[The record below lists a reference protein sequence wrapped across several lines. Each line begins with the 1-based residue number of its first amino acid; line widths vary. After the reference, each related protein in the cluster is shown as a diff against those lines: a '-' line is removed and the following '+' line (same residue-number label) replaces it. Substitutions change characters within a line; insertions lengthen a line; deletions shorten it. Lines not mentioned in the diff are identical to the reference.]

1 MTNSQRSGA
10 LSPGEIKSP
19 YGEATNLS
27 KVANNNFLAVLNINL
42 STITNYFHLYYSF
55 CKYLQQIKHSH
66 HYFWNKWWRGFLADF
81 VMIANSFYGS
91 STGHFCVWIFWLCG
105 IESFLE
111 FEASLR
117 STKHKWND
125 ARSRPFAPYF
135 CQIFLLQ
142 ILVFG
147 PFVQCISFL
156 GFYIFSCL
164 LLLPSSELGKLLGE
178 FLIKK
183 FPHRPGV
190 PPAFNVILDRGNQLD
205 CIYFFLSTFT

>member
-1 MTNSQRSGA
+1 MLG
-10 LSPGEIKSP
+10 
-19 YGEATNLS
+19 
-27 KVANNNFLAVLNINL
+27 FLIFSVV
-42 STITNYFHLYYSF
+42 
-55 CKYLQQIKHSH
+55 
-66 HYFWNKWWRGFLADF
+66 WNKWWWGFLADF

-147 PFVQCISFL
+147 PFVQRISFL
-156 GFYIFSCL
+156 GFFIFSCL
-164 LLLPSSELGKLLGE
+164 LLLPSSEPGKLLGE

-190 PPAFNVILDRGNQLD
+190 PPAFNVILDRRNQLD
-205 CIYFFLSTFT
+205 YIYFFLSFLT